1 MPAIPQVVLSPDIV
15 NWIGILLSIILALAF
30 REWATSVIK
39 GMKFWLNKDFNHGEK
54 VYLNDEPA
62 VIISKGI
69 RSTIFQ
75 TKDGDEYLW
84 RYVPNERIPTL
95 KLEKVIFYDRNMDK
109 EEK

>member
-15 NWIGILLSIILALAF
+15 NWISILLSIILALAV
-30 REWATSVIK
+30 REWATSIIK
-39 GMKFWLNKDFNHGEK
+39 GLKFWLNRDFIHGEK
-54 VYLNDEPA
+54 VYLDNEPA

-84 RYVPNERIPTL
+84 RYVPNEKISSL
-95 KLEKVIFYDRNMDK
+95 KLEKVIFYDGNMDK